1 MTVTVSIF
9 NGVTRNLGMLVN
21 TVDLEIVIFIAVRE
35 AAAGFDLIHSCLIL
49 SLNKHGSL
57 PCQKNIT

>member
-1 MTVTVSIF
+1 
-9 NGVTRNLGMLVN
+9 MLVN

-57 PCQKNIT
+57 PCQKNITWHLTSQTEQGVGN